1 MVFSSIGCGSFVMQ
15 AVCCQKRHC
24 SMFEVGG
31 DVATGKSVMGKYM
44 CGMLSAYLL
53 LPMLPAEAGEDG
65 LHALPV
71 PAVQEE
77 SLDGQQGASLFL
89 PIGAEVALAAFWSG
103 SDLLIVA
110 DRPVASLAHN
120 FTGQGIF
127 ADTDVTVLE
136 NATILRVHVPS
147 HPHIALRKKLDGWLL
162 VQLPKDDSGSVR
174 SAPPAVMMPE
184 GILFSQ
190 KQSGHII
197 SFPDPTTGARLLIAP
212 SVMETGYRSSY
223 RAIGYGVRESAQGV
237 VVAADSSQIKLDPVA
252 DKGVFLSALGLDAL
266 PVGQGTPETTP
277 IEGGLDW
284 FWLGLRSASVAVL
297 QKDWLAA
304 KIDAAKALP
313 SLRWPAQVAAARAA
327 FADGHPEDAWH
338 LVKNMPQRSEP
349 GGPPTGVLFLR
360 ACAALLSHDVNAAA
374 LVLAQMDGAAP
385 ELEIWHALY
394 LMLSGANSRDASVL
408 LARHY
413 EQILHYPQPL
423 RDLLLPQVINYIA
436 RYGTDE
442 AALILE
448 PLPTDGVYDLARAHM
463 QDREGNAETAR
474 VTLENLTAA
483 ADPEKAAYARA
494 DLVSFLLRHDQI
506 DAGMAAESFQNLL
519 EGKEGVGKVVS
530 SARAYTNFLLSSAL
544 VQCGRARQAL
554 TVLDGLSASAQIPQ
568 DRLEA
573 LRRQALYVL
582 AFNTLPSG
590 KAVSGEDGALSAEQ
604 RVHILQ
610 IQLPLLEDN
619 ISKAKLLRGY
629 GTLLLQIGQAN
640 AAVMAFKQAV
650 VLTADPVARAEIQ
663 EQIVQAAFKA
673 GNVNAAM
680 EALEQSTVPGLPE
693 DMAARRHYDEAHL
706 ALTKGDRAGAL
717 ALLADDESDTGLEL
731 RGQLYEQ
738 GKQWADAVRVV
749 GRLASRALP
758 ETGALTQQ
766 QQDLAMQLAADSA
779 AAHDA
784 DTLLRL
790 KAWLAGRTLGKEQ
803 DRQFDMLVKQ
813 TVHSSAER

>member
-1 MVFSSIGCGSFVMQ
+1 M
-15 AVCCQKRHC
+15 
-24 SMFEVGG
+24 
-31 DVATGKSVMGKYM
+31 ATGKSVMGRYM
-44 CGMLSAYLL
+44 CGMLSAGLL
-53 LPMLPAEAGEDG
+53 LPTLPAVAGEDG

-77 SLDGQQGASLFL
+77 SLDGQQGTSLFL

-110 DRPVASLAHN
+110 DRSVPSLAHN

-136 NATILRVHVPS
+136 HATVLRVHVPS
-147 HPHIALRKKLDGWLL
+147 HPHIALRKNLDGWLL
-162 VQLPKDDSGSVR
+162 VQLPKGDTDRSR
-174 SAPPAVMMPE
+174 SASPAVMMPE
-184 GILFSQ
+184 SVLFPQ
-190 KQSGHII
+190 KQSGRVI
-197 SFPDPTTGARLLIAP
+197 SFPDPATGARLLIAP
-212 SVMETGYRSSY
+212 SVMETGYRSPY
-223 RAIGYGVRESAQGV
+223 RAVGYGVRGSVQGV
-237 VVAADSSQIKLDPVA
+237 VVAADSSQIRLDVDA
-252 DKGVFLSALGLDAL
+252 NKGVFLSALGVDAV
-266 PVGQGTPETTP
+266 PVGMGLPETAP
-277 IEGGLDW
+277 LEGGVDW
-284 FWLGLRSASVAVL
+284 FWLGLHSAPAAIL

-304 KIDAAKALP
+304 KADAEKAPP
-313 SLRWPAQVAAARAA
+313 SLKWPAQVAAARAT
-327 FADGHPEDAWH
+327 FAAGHPEDAWH

-374 LVLAQMDGAAP
+374 SVLAQIDGATP

-413 EQILHYPQPL
+413 EQILRYPQPL
-423 RDLLLPQVINYIA
+423 RDLLLPQVTNYIA
-436 RYGTDE
+436 RYGTDD

-448 PLPTDGVYDLARAHM
+448 PLPTDGAYDLARAHM
-463 QDREGNAETAR
+463 QDREGNAESAR

-494 DLVSFLLRHDQI
+494 DLVNLLLRHDQI

-519 EGKEGVGKVVS
+519 DGKEGGGKAVS
-530 SARAYTNFLLSSAL
+530 SARAYTSLLLSSAL

-554 TVLDGLSASAQIPQ
+554 TVLGGLSASAQTPH

-573 LRRQALYVL
+573 LQRQALYVL

-590 KAVSGEDGALSAEQ
+590 KTVSGDDGTLSAAQ
-604 RVHILQ
+604 RVHVLQ

-619 ISKAKLLRGY
+619 TAKAKLLSGY
-629 GTLLLQIGQAN
+629 GILLLQTGQAD

-738 GKQWADAVRVV
+738 GKQWVDAVRVV
-749 GRLASRALP
+749 GRLASHALP
-758 ETGALTQQ
+758 ETGALTAP
-766 QQDLAMQLAADSA
+766 QQDLAMQLATDSA

-784 DTLLRL
+784 DTLQRL
-790 KAWLAGRTLGKEQ
+790 KAWLAGRTLGKEH

-813 TVHSSAER
+813 TVHYSTER

>member
-1 MVFSSIGCGSFVMQ
+1 
-15 AVCCQKRHC
+15 
-24 SMFEVGG
+24 MFEVGR

-44 CGMLSAYLL
+44 CGMLSACLL
-53 LPMLPAEAGEDG
+53 LPMLPAVAGEDG

-103 SDLLIVA
+103 PDLLIVA

-120 FTGQGIF
+120 FAGQGIF

-136 NATILRVHVPS
+136 SATVLRVHMPS
-147 HPHIALRKKLDGWLL
+147 HPHIVLRKKLDGWLV
-162 VQLPKDDSGSVR
+162 VQLQKDDSDR
-174 SAPPAVMMPE
+174 TKSAPPAVMMPE
-184 GILFSQ
+184 AVLFPQ
-190 KQSGHII
+190 KQSGHVI
-197 SFPDPTTGARLLIAP
+197 SFPDPATGTRLLIVPA
-212 SVMETGYRSSY
+212 VTETGNRSPY
-223 RAIGYGVRESAQGV
+223 RAIGYGVRASAQGV
-237 VVAADSSQIKLDPVA
+237 VVAADSSQIRLDVVT

-266 PVGQGTPETTP
+266 PVGLGTPETAP
-277 IEGGLDW
+277 LEGGQDW
-284 FWLGLRSASVAVL
+284 FWLGLRSAPAAVL
-297 QKDWLAA
+297 QKDWLTA
-304 KIDAAKALP
+304 KTDAEKAPP

-327 FADGHPEDAWH
+327 FAAGHPEDAWH
-338 LVKNMPQRSEP
+338 LVKNMPQRSAP
-349 GGPPTGVLFLR
+349 GGPPVGVLFLR

-374 LVLAQMDGAAP
+374 PVLAQMEGAVP

-394 LMLSGANSRDASVL
+394 LMLSGANSKDTSIL

-413 EQILHYPQPL
+413 EQILRYPQPL

-442 AALILE
+442 AASILE
-448 PLPTDGVYDLARAHM
+448 PLPTDGVYDLARALM
-463 QDREGNAETAR
+463 QNREGNAESAR
-474 VTLENLTAA
+474 ITLENLTAA

-494 DLVSFLLRHDQI
+494 DLVNFLLQHDQI

-519 EGKEGVGKVVS
+519 DGKEGVGKAVP

-544 VQCGRARQAL
+544 VQCGRAKQAL
-554 TVLDGLSASAQIPQ
+554 TVLNGLSASAQMPR
-568 DRLEA
+568 DRLEV

-590 KAVSGEDGALSAEQ
+590 KAVGGEDGALSAEQ

-610 IQLPLLEDN
+610 TQLPLLEDN
-619 ISKAKLLRGY
+619 AYKAKLLRGY
-629 GTLLLQIGQAN
+629 GALLLQIGQAD

-680 EALEQSTVPGLPE
+680 VALEQSTVPGLPE

-706 ALTKGDRAGAL
+706 ALAKGDRAGAL

-738 GKQWADAVRVV
+738 GKQWADAVQVV
-749 GRLASRALP
+749 GRLASHALP
-758 ETGALTQQ
+758 ETGALTQH
-766 QQDLAMQLAADSA
+766 QQDLVMQLTADSA

-784 DTLLRL
+784 DTLQRL
-790 KAWLAGRTLGKEQ
+790 KAWLGGRTLGKEQ
-803 DRQFDMLVKQ
+803 DRQFDILVKQ
-813 TVHSSAER
+813 TVHSSTER

>member
-1 MVFSSIGCGSFVMQ
+1 MQ
-15 AVCCQKRHC
+15 AVCCQKQHC
-24 SMFEVGG
+24 GMFEVGG

-44 CGMLSAYLL
+44 CGMLSACLL
-53 LPMLPAEAGEDG
+53 LPMLPAVAGEHG
-65 LHALPV
+65 LHTLPV

-103 SDLLIVA
+103 PDLLIVA

-120 FTGQGIF
+120 FTGQGVF

-136 NATILRVHVPS
+136 NATILRIHAPS
-147 HPHIALRKKLDGWLL
+147 HPHIMLRKKLDGWLL
-162 VQLPKDDSGSVR
+162 EQLPQGDVTSVK
-174 SAPPAVMMPE
+174 SAPPAVMLPE
-184 GILFSQ
+184 AVLFPQ

-197 SFPDPTTGARLLIAP
+197 SLPDLATGVRLLIAP
-212 SVMETGYRSSY
+212 SVMETGSRSPYRG
-223 RAIGYGVRESAQGV
+223 IGYGVRGSAQGV
-237 VVAADSSQIKLDPVA
+237 VVAADSSQIKLDVTA

-266 PVGQGTPETTP
+266 PAGQGIPETAP
-277 IEGGLDW
+277 LEGGQDW
-284 FWLGLRSASVAVL
+284 FWLGLHSAPAAVL

-304 KIDAAKALP
+304 KADAEKAPP

-327 FADGHPEDAWH
+327 FAAGHPEDAWH
-338 LVKNMPQRSEP
+338 LVKAMPQRSEP

-374 LVLAQMDGAAP
+374 PVLAQMEGAAP

-394 LMLSGANSRDASVL
+394 LMWSGANSKDASVL

-413 EQILHYPQPL
+413 EQILRYPQPL

-442 AALILE
+442 AASILE

-463 QDREGNAETAR
+463 QDREGNAEPAR
-474 VTLENLTAA
+474 ITLENLTAA

-494 DLVSFLLRHDQI
+494 DLVNFLLQHDQI

-519 EGKEGVGKVVS
+519 DGKEGVGKAVP

-544 VQCGRARQAL
+544 VQCGRAKQAL
-554 TVLDGLSASAQIPQ
+554 TVLDGLSVSAQTPH

-590 KAVSGEDGALSAEQ
+590 KAVGGEDGALSAEQ

-610 IQLPLLEDN
+610 TQLPLLEDN
-619 ISKAKLLRGY
+619 TSKAKLLRGY
-629 GTLLLQIGQAN
+629 GALLLQIGQAD

-663 EQIVQAAFKA
+663 EQIVQAAFRA

-680 EALEQSTVPGLPE
+680 VALEQSTMPSLPE

-738 GKQWADAVRVV
+738 GKQWADAVQVV
-749 GRLASRALP
+749 GRLASHALP
-758 ETGALTQQ
+758 ETGALTPQ
-766 QQDLAMQLAADSA
+766 QQDLAMQLATDSA

-813 TVHSSAER
+813 TVHSSTER

>member
-1 MVFSSIGCGSFVMQ
+1 MQ
-15 AVCCQKRHC
+15 VVCCQKQRC
-24 SMFEVGG
+24 STFEVGE
-31 DVATGKSVMGKYM
+31 DVATGKSVMGRYM
-44 CGMLSAYLL
+44 CGMLFAYLL
-53 LPMLPAEAGEDG
+53 LPTLPAVAGEDG

-110 DRPVASLAHN
+110 DRPVTSLVHN

-136 NATILRVHVPS
+136 YATVLRVHVPS
-147 HPHIALRKKLDGWLL
+147 HPHIALHKKLDGWLL
-162 VQLPKDDSGSVR
+162 EQLPKGDTGSVR
-174 SAPPAVMMPE
+174 AAPPAVMMPE
-184 GILFSQ
+184 AVLFPQ
-190 KQSGHII
+190 KQSGHVI
-197 SFPDPTTGARLLIAP
+197 SFPDPTTGARLLITP

-223 RAIGYGVRESAQGV
+223 RAIGYGVRDSAQGI
-237 VVAADSSQIKLDPVA
+237 VVAADSSQIRLDAVA

-266 PVGQGTPETTP
+266 PVGQGTAETVP
-277 IEGGLDW
+277 PEGGLDW
-284 FWLGLRSASVAVL
+284 FWLGLHAAPVAIL
-297 QKDWLAA
+297 QKNWLSA
-304 KIDAAKALP
+304 KIDAEKAPP

-327 FADGHPEDAWH
+327 FVAGYPADAWR

-360 ACAALLSHDVNAAA
+360 ACAALLSHDVDAAA
-374 LVLAQMDGAAP
+374 SVLTQMDGAPP

-394 LMLSGANSRDASVL
+394 LMMSGANSKDASVL

-413 EQILHYPQPL
+413 EQILRYPQPL
-423 RDLLLPQVINYIA
+423 RDLLLPQVTNYIA
-436 RYGTDE
+436 RYGADE
-442 AALILE
+442 TALILE
-448 PLPTDGVYDLARAHM
+448 PLPSDGVYDLARARM
-463 QDREGNAETAR
+463 QDREGNVETAR

-494 DLVSFLLRHDQI
+494 DLVNFLLQHDQI
-506 DAGMAAESFQNLL
+506 AAAMAAESFQNLL
-519 EGKEGVGKVVS
+519 DGKEGVGKLVPT
-530 SARAYTNFLLSSAL
+530 ARAYTSLLLSTAL

-554 TVLDGLSASAQIPQ
+554 AVLGGLSASAQTPY

-573 LRRQALYVL
+573 VRRQALYVL
-582 AFNTLPSG
+582 VFNTLPSG

-610 IQLPLLEDN
+610 TQLPLLEEN
-619 ISKAKLLRGY
+619 TSKAKLLRGY
-629 GTLLLQIGQAN
+629 GTLLLQIGQAE

-758 ETGALTQQ
+758 ETGPLTEP
-766 QQDLAMQLAADSA
+766 QQDLAMQLATDSA

-784 DTLLRL
+784 DTLQRL
-790 KAWLAGRTLGKEQ
+790 KAWLAGRTLGKER
-803 DRQFDMLVKQ
+803 DRQLDMLVKQ
-813 TVHSSAER
+813 TVHYSTER